1 MPCLISYSRIAAALA
16 AVPALTPEAAV
27 EVIGAEAREAIGGDR
42 LAPAALAAAAATLR
56 IGLVGLG
63 VPGEESD
70 RLADRLRELLVT

>member
-1 MPCLISYSRIAAALA
+1 MPCLISYSRLASALA

-42 LAPAALAAAAATLR
+42 LEPAALAAAAATLR

-63 VPGEESD
+63 VPSEESD